1 MSYTSIPNQPII
13 FNSVLPEGCEGCGS
27 EYSQLVDF
35 NDQLFAQFE
44 CSPCGT
50 PMFSDGEAVFVA
62 GCTTNGFNVTK
73 TTTNQTWVA
82 YWEFAQYMQYDVI
95 KVVVQVDSIEGVL
108 IVQDQF
114 SQFQVTTTGTHTF
127 YFLNNYFN
135 VPNYTIGFGGTNAV
149 QAFIGECTL
158 ISVEGIPAGGIFVAL
173 VDAVTLTPVLPISV
187 TGTRVDNIITIA
199 FDMSDY
205 EVEAGCYRLA
215 IADYCTN
222 TCGQF
227 FIENPFFNCLRSGV
241 PDWTDVGIGAGQTT
255 NISCN
260 LVTMCSNSDEDAL
273 AIIQS
278 STELCEGVTYNYTIE
293 IVSNDGNGSL
303 KIAVRNGID
312 TYTTPLVGT
321 GTITGSFTPTNSGN
335 FQIQLIAVSAPTC
348 VEISFVQIR
357 AIQADAIYDQYS
369 DLISIGDYSDD
380 CKFFKLEGCNAEN
393 QFGLAFNGTSFLPGI
408 RLEGRRFR
416 PQYNS
421 DVDLFRYASGK
432 AVTSYADIR
441 KRVSFFFGQLP
452 EYVFDFLS
460 IITYFDNLYVN
471 GDLYSPAEADFPDIE
486 YNDAN
491 DLGSITI
498 DLYKKNDRV
507 RKTVCTA
514 ADANCLPSILDL
526 DTEPFI
532 LAQDGDRL
540 LTQDNINLYQE

>member
-273 AIIQS
+273 AIILS

-526 DTEPFI
+526 DDEPFI

>member
-1 MSYTSIPNQPII
+1 MSYTSIPNQPLI
-13 FNSVLPEGCEGCGS
+13 FNNTLPEQCEGCNSG
-27 EYSQLVDF
+27 YAQLVDF

-44 CSPCGT
+44 CSTCGT

-95 KVVVQVDSIEGVL
+95 KVVVQVDSIQGVL
-108 IVQDQF
+108 IVQDQY

-135 VPNYTIGFGGTNAV
+135 VPTYTIGFGGTNAV
-149 QAFIGECTL
+149 EAFIGECTL
-158 ISVEGIPAGGIFVAL
+158 VSVEGIPAGGIFVGL

-215 IADYCTN
+215 IADYCSN

-278 STELCEGVTYNYTIE
+278 STELCEGITYNYTIE
-293 IVSNDGNGSL
+293 IVSNDGYGSL
-303 KIAVRNGID
+303 EISVSNGID

-357 AIQADAIYDQYS
+357 ANQTDAVYDKYS
-369 DLISIGDYSDD
+369 DLISIGDYSDP
-380 CKFFKLEGCNAEN
+380 CRFFKLEGCNGEN
-393 QFGLAFNGTSFLPGI
+393 QFGLSFFGSSFLPSI
-408 RLEGRRFR
+408 RLEGRRFQ
-416 PQYNS
+416 PQYET
-421 DVDLFRYASGK
+421 DADLFRYSSGRWSSTY
-432 AVTSYADIR
+432 VDR
-441 KRVSFFFGQLP
+441 KKKVSFYFGRLP

-460 IITYFDNLYVN
+460 ILFYFDNCYIN
-471 GDLYSPAEADFPDIE
+471 GVLHSPVESEFPTIE
-486 YNDAN
+486 YDNADDLGAFTIEMYKQN
-491 DLGSITI
+491 DLVKKTI
-498 DLYKKNDRV
+498 CIGVD
-507 RKTVCTA
+507 
-514 ADANCLPSILDL
+514 ADCLPSILDN
-526 DTEPFI
+526 DDEPFI
-532 LAQDGDRL
+532 L
-540 LTQDNINLYQE
+540 TQDSERITTQELINLYQE

>member
-1 MSYTSIPNQPII
+1 MSYTSIPNQPLI
-13 FNSVLPEGCEGCGS
+13 FNNTLPEQCEGCNSG
-27 EYSQLVDF
+27 YAQLVDF

-44 CSPCGT
+44 CSTCGT

-95 KVVVQVDSIEGVL
+95 KVVVQVDSIQGVL
-108 IVQDQF
+108 IVQDQY

-135 VPNYTIGFGGTNAV
+135 VPTYTIGFGGTNAV
-149 QAFIGECTL
+149 EAFIGECTL
-158 ISVEGIPAGGIFVAL
+158 VSVEGIPAGGIFVGL

-215 IADYCTN
+215 IADYCSN

-278 STELCEGVTYNYTIE
+278 STELCEGITYNYTIE
-293 IVSNDGNGSL
+293 IVSNDGYGSL
-303 KIAVRNGID
+303 EIAVRNGID

-357 AIQADAIYDQYS
+357 ANQTDAVYDKYS
-369 DLISIGDYSDD
+369 DLISIGDYSDP
-380 CKFFKLEGCNAEN
+380 CRFFKLEGCNGEN
-393 QFGLAFNGTSFLPGI
+393 QFGLSFFGSSFLPSI
-408 RLEGRRFR
+408 RLEGRRFQ
-416 PQYNS
+416 PQYET
-421 DVDLFRYASGK
+421 DADLFRYSSGRWSSTY
-432 AVTSYADIR
+432 VDR
-441 KRVSFFFGQLP
+441 KKKVSFYFGRLP

-460 IITYFDNLYVN
+460 ILFYFDNCYIN
-471 GDLYSPAEADFPDIE
+471 GVLHSPVESEFPTIE
-486 YNDAN
+486 YDNADDLGAFTIEMYKQN
-491 DLGSITI
+491 DLVKKTI
-498 DLYKKNDRV
+498 CIGVD
-507 RKTVCTA
+507 
-514 ADANCLPSILDL
+514 ADCLPSILDN
-526 DTEPFI
+526 DDEPFI
-532 LAQDGDRL
+532 L
-540 LTQDNINLYQE
+540 TQDSERITTQELINLYQE